1 MGKGLGF
8 HCKKCHYEYEVRTG
22 IGMRFPIAYREA
34 LKSIAAGDYG
44 IELQKLFNANPL
56 AAINGEGIVYICR
69 ACGKWEEG
77 LDPTLYVPD
86 DPEQILNQQ
95 FGEKTVREWGYVPYV
110 MDYDLQE
117 QYHVIKRIYH
127 KCSHCGKR
135 MHKATNAELETLP
148 CPKCGEPNRATDF
161 ICWD

>member
-1 MGKGLGF
+1 M
-8 HCKKCHYEYEVRTG
+8 
-22 IGMRFPIAYREA
+22 
-34 LKSIAAGDYG
+34 
-44 IELQKLFNANPL
+44 
-56 AAINGEGIVYICR
+56 
-69 ACGKWEEG
+69 
-77 LDPTLYVPD
+77 DPTLYAPD
-86 DPEQILNQQ
+86 NPEQILNQQ

-110 MDYDLQE
+110 MDYDLKE